1 MILLAA
7 LVLVM
12 SAEEELFVVVV
23 TISFFL
29 GGDDDDGVWFL
40 LLFSGFL
47 VVFRAGLDGGMPNLA
62 GSVNGVAG
70 NDANMGGSVAALGR
84 RIGVVVIAVLL
95 PFPEV
100 ASCSAVVGI
109 GGMDDD
115 GTATRVRLAALGGLL
130 ELLFR
135 PIIISC
141 TTELCFRFKL
151 LNFASRSRGFRS

>member
-29 GGDDDDGVWFL
+29 GGDDDGVWFL

-84 RIGVVVIAVLL
+84 RIGVVVIVVLL

>member
-84 RIGVVVIAVLL
+84 RIGVVVIVVLL

>member
-29 GGDDDDGVWFL
+29 GGDDDGVWFL

-151 LNFASRSRGFRS
+151 LNFANRSRGFRS

>member
-1 MILLAA
+1 MIVALLMMSVE
-7 LVLVM
+7 VL
-12 SAEEELFVVVV
+12 

-29 GGDDDDGVWFL
+29 GDVWL
-40 LLFSGFL
+40 LFWPFSGFL

-62 GSVNGVAG
+62 GSVKGVAG
-70 NDANMGGSVAALGR
+70 NDAGGSVAALGR
-84 RIGVVVIAVLL
+84 RSGVVVIAV
-95 PFPEV
+95 PAAAEQ
-100 ASCSAVVGI
+100 CSAVGI

-130 ELLFR
+130 ELLR

-151 LNFASRSRGFRS
+151 LNFANRSRGFRS